1 MNAFNVYYNKRF
13 MCTVVAADQRQ
24 AFDHLLA
31 GPWLFED
38 VAEFEM
44 GNPRQVYMPTEK
56 VR

>member
-13 MCTVVAADQRQ
+13 VCTVVAADQRQ

-44 GNPRQVYMPTEK
+44 GSPRQVYMPTEK